1 MKRVRKSRARG
12 DVVARVPA
20 SIPVRERAATAA
32 GATSAPQCPARC
44 CSSRDRCQ
52 MSSEI
57 IVQYIG
63 FEAKRLTREY
73 TFNVREAGQ
82 EREFRLNIANEAF
95 VSHRASYQDAPGICA
110 LRLQVEL
117 ATYSN
122 HPPQTQYEITATAM
136 YSYTQARL
144 PKRGRKAQ
152 ENF

>member
-1 MKRVRKSRARG
+1 MSYG
-12 DVVARVPA
+12 EWPGLLGTT
-20 SIPVRERAATAA
+20 RERQRPPEQLAIAI
-32 GATSAPQCPARC
+32 PPWI
-44 CSSRDRCQ
+44 CSNSNRCQ
-52 MSSEI
+52 MSDGI
-57 IVQYIG
+57 IVQYMG
-63 FEAKRLTREY
+63 FEAKQLTREY

-122 HPPQTQYEITATAM
+122 HPPLTQYDITGTELD
-136 YSYTQARL
+136 SYKQARL

-152 ENF
+152 QNF